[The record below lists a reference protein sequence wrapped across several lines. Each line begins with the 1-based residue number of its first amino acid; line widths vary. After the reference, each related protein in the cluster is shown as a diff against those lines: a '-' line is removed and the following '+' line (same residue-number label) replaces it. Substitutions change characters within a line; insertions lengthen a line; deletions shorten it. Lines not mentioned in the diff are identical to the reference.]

1 MHGTC
6 HPLCRS
12 VLSLATIAVAGLF
25 AAAPTLLMAST
36 PAGGRAEGATPGAYR
51 CETAG
56 RVTYSATPCADG
68 IGTPVAPLAD
78 TPAQRAR
85 SREAKAELRAEQREL
100 ERQRAARERAE
111 REAQRDR
118 LAALRASSAPKAG
131 SAVAGGGEK
140 KSKKRK
146 GAKAAQSEATDVG
159 VPATKAKKA
168 KKRTPSKGESGK
180 RSFDPVTT
188 PPRRKAT

>member
-1 MHGTC
+1 
-6 HPLCRS
+6 
-12 VLSLATIAVAGLF
+12 
-25 AAAPTLLMAST
+25 MAST

-51 CETAG
+51 CEATG

-68 IGTPVAPLAD
+68 PSTLVAPLAD
-78 TPAQRAR
+78 TPEQRAR
-85 SREAKAELRAEQREL
+85 SREAEAELQAQQREL

-111 REAQRDR
+111 REAQRER
-118 LAALRASSAPKAG
+118 LAALRASSVRKAG
-131 SAVAGGGEK
+131 SVAAGGGEK
-140 KSKKRK
+140 KSKTRR
-146 GAKAAQSEATDVG
+146 GVKAAQSAAPDVSA
-159 VPATKAKKA
+159 PAKKA